1 MRSRDRLCELLAA
14 SDGSLRAYAGDVLY
28 HVQVEFTCQLLD
40 VVDEVVDETT
50 AMLITDA
57 IYGRLSG
64 TGVAE
69 ADARVR
75 EARER
80 VEQLAREPVRISPD
94 VLWEIRGGQEGGQR

>member
-1 MRSRDRLCELLAA
+1 MMRSRDRLRELLAA
-14 SDGSLRAYAGDVLY
+14 SDGSLRAFTGDALY
-28 HVQVEFTCQLLD
+28 HAQAEFTCQLLD

-80 VEQLAREPVRISPD
+80 ARQLAREPVLIDPA
-94 VLWEIRGGQEGGQR
+94 VLRLLRGD